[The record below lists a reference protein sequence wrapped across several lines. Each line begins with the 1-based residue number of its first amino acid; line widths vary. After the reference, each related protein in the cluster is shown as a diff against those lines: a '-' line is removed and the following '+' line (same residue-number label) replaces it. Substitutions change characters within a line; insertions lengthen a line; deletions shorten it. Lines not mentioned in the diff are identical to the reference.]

1 MPSLSNTLLSET
13 DRKKLSP
20 MMQQYVQTKDG
31 YPDCLLFYRLGDF
44 YEMFFDDAVT
54 ASKEL
59 DLTLT
64 GRDCGLGERAPM
76 CGVPFHAVDTYIAKL
91 IEKGYK
97 VAVCEQVTQP
107 GKKLM
112 DREITRVVT
121 PGTLV
126 DSVMLNEEKN
136 NYLVSAALVDG
147 YVGIAYTDISTGEF
161 FHTSLDSRITVKIN
175 EILSRI
181 APSEIICNESML
193 AESINLSIVK
203 YGSVCP
209 FTLFDETAF
218 CYENAV
224 IAVKNKFDEQNFK
237 LIDKNRAATCA
248 VGALLEYLDKTQKR
262 SLININ
268 KSEEEKLNGVMSI
281 DTSARRTLELVENA
295 ATGKKYGSLLWLID
309 RTSTKMGARKL
320 RNWLEMPSTESAAIN
335 MRLDATEELFSDIKK
350 RTKSINILSKIC
362 DIERIC
368 GRLSFGNVSPKDIL
382 ALGQTLILFPEL
394 KELLSSL
401 ESKMFALINSKIGD
415 LYDLGSLIV
424 NAISEKT
431 APTIREGGV
440 IKDGFN
446 AKLDEYRNISTN
458 TQSVLEQLA
467 AAEKE
472 ETGIKNLRIAYNK
485 VFGYYI
491 EVPKGQISL
500 VPYRYVRKQ
509 TTVNSERY
517 ITEELKELETK
528 ILSAAETAIKLEVEL
543 FNALTEQ
550 IKTRL
555 DELTAAA
562 RAVAALDCVTS
573 NSTTVA
579 REYDF
584 VKPIINDQVTQIKI
598 IGGRHPVVEKLL
610 KSESFVPNDALLN
623 DESNIM
629 LITGPN
635 MAGKSVYMKQV
646 ALITVL
652 AHIGSFVPAKSA
664 EISIVDKLFTRVGA
678 SDDLGTGRSTFMV
691 EMSEV
696 SYILSNITDKSL
708 ILLDEIGRGTSTY
721 DGLSIAWAIIEYI
734 SQNFNAKT
742 LFSTH
747 YHELTELEGILK
759 GVKNYKLTLKE
770 KDGNIVFLRKLMRGS
785 ANKSFGIEVAGLAGL
800 PKYVISRAKE
810 LLASLEKADIMTV
823 DPPIANQQ
831 ISLFNNLNNNA
842 EINAILTELDL
853 DEITP
858 QTSYGHFGRLKG
870 KGGKK
875 QWLKFICLTAAF
887 IILSLQ
893 AK

>member
-1 MPSLSNTLLSET
+1 MAE
-13 DRKKLSP
+13 LSP
-20 MMQQYVQTKDG
+20 MMKQYLRIKSQNEDSI
-31 YPDCLLFYRLGDF
+31 LFFRVGDF
-44 YEMFFDDAVT
+44 YEMFFDDAKK
-54 ASKEL
+54 ASDEL

-64 GRDCGLGERAPM
+64 GKDCGMGERAPM
-76 CGVPFHAVDTYIAKL
+76 CGVPYHAVDTYIAKL

-320 RNWLEMPSTESAAIN
+320 RNWLEMPSTESTAIN

-350 RTKSINILSKIC
+350 RAKSINILSKFC

-368 GRLSFGNVSPKDIL
+368 GRLSFGNASPKDIL

-440 IKDGFN
+440 IKERFN

-555 DELTAAA
+555 DELTSAA

-573 NSTTVA
+573 NSTVA

-610 KSESFVPNDALLN
+610 KNESFVPNDALLN

-858 QTSYGHFGRLKG
+858 RQAMDILADLKEKAVKNNG
-870 KGGKK
+870 
-875 QWLKFICLTAAF
+875 
-887 IILSLQ
+887 
-893 AK
+893 

>member
-1 MPSLSNTLLSET
+1 M
-13 DRKKLSP
+13 
-20 MMQQYVQTKDG
+20 
-31 YPDCLLFYRLGDF
+31 
-44 YEMFFDDAVT
+44 
-54 ASKEL
+54 
-59 DLTLT
+59 
-64 GRDCGLGERAPM
+64 
-76 CGVPFHAVDTYIAKL
+76 
-91 IEKGYK
+91 
-97 VAVCEQVTQP
+97 
-107 GKKLM
+107 
-112 DREITRVVT
+112 
-121 PGTLV
+121 
-126 DSVMLNEEKN
+126 
-136 NYLVSAALVDG
+136 
-147 YVGIAYTDISTGEF
+147 
-161 FHTSLDSRITVKIN
+161 
-175 EILSRI
+175 SRI

-573 NSTTVA
+573 NSTVA

-635 MAGKSVYMKQV
+635 MADKSVYMKQV

-858 QTSYGHFGRLKG
+858 RQAMDILADLKEKAVKNNG
-870 KGGKK
+870 
-875 QWLKFICLTAAF
+875 
-887 IILSLQ
+887 
-893 AK
+893 

>member
-1 MPSLSNTLLSET
+1 MPSLSNTLLSEA

-320 RNWLEMPSTESAAIN
+320 RNWLEMPSTESTAIN

-350 RTKSINILSKIC
+350 RAKSINILSKFC

-368 GRLSFGNVSPKDIL
+368 GRLSFGNASPKDIL

-440 IKDGFN
+440 IKERFN

-555 DELTAAA
+555 DELTSAA

-573 NSTTVA
+573 NSTVA

-610 KSESFVPNDALLN
+610 KNESFVPNDALLN

-858 QTSYGHFGRLKG
+858 RQAMDILADLKEKAVKNNG
-870 KGGKK
+870 
-875 QWLKFICLTAAF
+875 
-887 IILSLQ
+887 
-893 AK
+893 

>member
-1 MPSLSNTLLSET
+1 M
-13 DRKKLSP
+13 
-20 MMQQYVQTKDG
+20 
-31 YPDCLLFYRLGDF
+31 
-44 YEMFFDDAVT
+44 
-54 ASKEL
+54 
-59 DLTLT
+59 
-64 GRDCGLGERAPM
+64 
-76 CGVPFHAVDTYIAKL
+76 
-91 IEKGYK
+91 
-97 VAVCEQVTQP
+97 
-107 GKKLM
+107 
-112 DREITRVVT
+112 
-121 PGTLV
+121 
-126 DSVMLNEEKN
+126 
-136 NYLVSAALVDG
+136 
-147 YVGIAYTDISTGEF
+147 
-161 FHTSLDSRITVKIN
+161 
-175 EILSRI
+175 
-181 APSEIICNESML
+181 
-193 AESINLSIVK
+193 
-203 YGSVCP
+203 
-209 FTLFDETAF
+209 
-218 CYENAV
+218 
-224 IAVKNKFDEQNFK
+224 
-237 LIDKNRAATCA
+237 
-248 VGALLEYLDKTQKR
+248 
-262 SLININ
+262 
-268 KSEEEKLNGVMSI
+268 
-281 DTSARRTLELVENA
+281 
-295 ATGKKYGSLLWLID
+295 
-309 RTSTKMGARKL
+309 
-320 RNWLEMPSTESAAIN
+320 
-335 MRLDATEELFSDIKK
+335 
-350 RTKSINILSKIC
+350 
-362 DIERIC
+362 
-368 GRLSFGNVSPKDIL
+368 SFGNVSPKDIL

-573 NSTTVA
+573 NSTVA

-858 QTSYGHFGRLKG
+858 RQAMDILADLKEKAVKNNG
-870 KGGKK
+870 
-875 QWLKFICLTAAF
+875 
-887 IILSLQ
+887 
-893 AK
+893 

>member
-1 MPSLSNTLLSET
+1 MPSLSNALLSEV

-20 MMQQYVQTKDG
+20 MMLQYIETKEK

-54 ASKEL
+54 ASREL

-64 GRDCGLGERAPM
+64 GRDCGLSERAPM
-76 CGVPFHAVDTYIAKL
+76 CGVPFHAVDAYLAKL

-112 DREITRVVT
+112 DREIVRVVT

-126 DSVMLNEEKN
+126 DSIMLNDEKN
-136 NYLVSAALVDG
+136 NYLASVALVDG
-147 YVGIAYTDISTGEF
+147 YVGIAYTDISTGQF

-175 EILSRI
+175 EVISRI
-181 APSEIICNESML
+181 SPAEIICNQDMLGESV
-193 AESINLSIVK
+193 NLSIVK

-218 CYENAV
+218 DYDNALLL
-224 IAVKNKFDEQNFK
+224 VKEKFDEQNYK
-237 LIDKNRAATCA
+237 LIDKNKAAVCA
-248 VGALLEYLDKTQKR
+248 VGALLKYLAETQKR

-281 DTSARRTLELVENA
+281 DSSARKTLELVENA
-295 ATGKKYGSLLWLID
+295 STGKKYGSLLWLID
-309 RTSTKMGARKL
+309 KTSTKMGARKL
-320 RNWLEMPSTESAAIN
+320 RSWLEMPSTQSDEIN
-335 MRLDATEELFSDIKK
+335 MRLDAVNELFCDIKS
-350 RTKSINILSKIC
+350 RTKAQSLLSKFC
-362 DIERIC
+362 DVERIC
-368 GRLSFGNVSPKDIL
+368 GRLSFGNASPKDVL
-382 ALGQTLILFPEL
+382 ALGQTLTLFPEL
-394 KELLSSL
+394 KDLLSSL
-401 ESKMFALINSKIGD
+401 KSPLFASISSKISD
-415 LYDLGSLIV
+415 LYSIGQLIV
-424 NAISEKT
+424 SAISEKT
-431 APTIREGGV
+431 APFIRDGGV
-440 IKDGFN
+440 IKSGYN
-446 AKLDEYRNISTN
+446 SELDDYRNISAN

-467 AAEKE
+467 ASEKE

-491 EVPKGQISL
+491 EVPKGQVSL

-528 ILSAAETAIKLEVEL
+528 ILSAAETAVKLEIEL
-543 FNALTEQ
+543 FTKLTDNIKSRLEDLTE
-550 IKTRL
+550 
-555 DELTAAA
+555 AA
-562 RAVAALDCVTS
+562 RSIAAFDCIMS
-573 NSTTVA
+573 NAIAA

-584 VKPIINDQVTQIKI
+584 VKPTISDSINQIKI
-598 IGGRHPVVEKLL
+598 LGGRHPVVEKLL
-610 KSESFVPNDALLN
+610 KNESFVSNDTLLN

-646 ALITVL
+646 AIITVL
-652 AHIGSFVPAKSA
+652 AHIGSFVPARSA

-678 SDDLGTGRSTFMV
+678 SDDLGSGRSTFMV

-721 DGLSIAWAIIEYI
+721 DGLSIAWAIIEFI
-734 SQNFNAKT
+734 SQNYNAKT

-770 KDGNIVFLRKLMRGS
+770 KDGNIIFLRKLMRGS

-800 PKYVISRAKE
+800 PKFVIDRAKE
-810 LLASLEKADIMTV
+810 LLGSLEKADIMTV
-823 DPPIANQQ
+823 DPPMANQQ
-831 ISLFNNLNNNA
+831 MSLFNNLNNNA

-858 QTSYGHFGRLKG
+858 RQAMDILADLKE
-870 KGGKK
+870 KAEKK
-875 QWLKFICLTAAF
+875 
-887 IILSLQ
+887 
-893 AK
+893 